1 VDNLI
6 GVSLRHIDFTNI
18 SQESAVSR
26 KMRVCNEG
34 CNDYLLLF
42 EWYFL
47 DDRENSHVK
56 KQDST
61 SLKKQAISKWATKCG
76 SSRKLSYS
84 SVYSIWKKVSQLP
97 FNENSSLLY
106 IVRCRVFFVQTTSI
120 CWIVHFCSCSK

>member
-1 VDNLI
+1 MDNLI

-76 SSRKLSYS
+76 SSRKLKSRTPLFTPFGKK
-84 SVYSIWKKVSQLP
+84 SVNFLLMKTLP
-97 FNENSSLLY
+97 YFIL
-106 IVRCRVFFVQTTSI
+106 
-120 CWIVHFCSCSK
+120 